1 MGFINYLSLTRC
13 GVIIMKKHQ
22 GKKVN
27 QMALP
32 QVKTIKNELKGLS
45 TSGLKFRIIIPFLI
59 LIGILMMALAQS
71 SMAGGNFSLGLT
83 LVVIIA
89 FVAVVGLGLMLAWQI
104 DRRIKAI
111 IAAAE
116 QVAGGDFTT
125 RIEDDR
131 QDEIGR
137 FVGVFNQMVMNLEHL
152 HRSRDLLSRTM
163 SPAVRQYLLE
173 TGLDFRGITQP
184 VSILFVDIRGF
195 TPITEMY
202 YHNTEHLVIFL
213 NDYYTT
219 VANQV
224 HSGGGIIGKYGGDS
238 ILAYFGAPKP
248 EPPEKSATAALLTAL
263 ALQDAIEDLSERWR
277 FLGLPP
283 IRVGIGISIG
293 RVVAGPIGS
302 EEQFEYTVIGDAV
315 NLAARLQDLTRNVQ
329 GLNIIISFDVYEG
342 LQQKIRDQIQVIDAE
357 TFEAMNKKQ
366 LARRPIQFV
375 DLGEVLVKG
384 KKGPVHVYGIPE

>member
-1 MGFINYLSLTRC
+1 M
-13 GVIIMKKHQ
+13 V
-22 GKKVN
+22 
-27 QMALP
+27 
-32 QVKTIKNELKGLS
+32 
-45 TSGLKFRIIIPFLI
+45 
-59 LIGILMMALAQS
+59 
-71 SMAGGNFSLGLT
+71 GGEFSVGLT
-83 LVVIIA
+83 FVAILA

-116 QVAGGDFTT
+116 RVSGGDFTA

-131 QDEIGR
+131 QDEIGH
-137 FVGVFNQMVMNLEHL
+137 FVRVFNQMVTSLEHL
-152 HRSRDLLSRTM
+152 HHSRDLLSRTM
-163 SPAVRQYLLE
+163 SPAVRQSLLE
-173 TGLDFRGITQP
+173 TGLDFRGITQV

-224 HSGGGIIGKYGGDS
+224 HSGGGIIGKYAGDS

-248 EPPEKSATAALLTAL
+248 ETPEKSATAALLTAL
-263 ALQDAIEDLSERWR
+263 ALQDSIEEMSIRWK

-283 IRVGIGISIG
+283 IRVGIGISLG

-329 GLNIIISFDVYEG
+329 GLNIIISSDVYETI
-342 LQQKIRDQIQVIDAE
+342 QQKIRDQIQVISAE

-366 LARRPIQFV
+366 LARRPVQFV